1 MEITVVRE
9 YFVLGEQFPFLF
21 YKNIE
26 SDLIPVSGMF
36 FEDSG
41 LEDENGRT
49 YEVEILK
56 VTIKPENNI
65 YHVSLKNSDKEI
77 DKEQLK
83 KVFKSMKL
91 HGWKCDTLTL

>member
-1 MEITVVRE
+1 MKITVVRE

-21 YKNIE
+21 FKNIE

-36 FEDSG
+36 FEDNG

-56 VTIKPENNI
+56 VIIKPEDNI
-65 YHVSLKNSDKEI
+65 YQVSLKSSDEI
-77 DKEQLK
+77 DKEQFK
-83 KVFKSMKL
+83 KVIKSMKL
-91 HGWKCDTLTL
+91 HGWECDTSRL